1 MFRYLIMVVGLCIS
15 LAACSSP
22 NVKTP
27 VNWRYGTGSN
37 IDITNNTRTDFYRG
51 GKLVYSDR
59 EAGGGA
65 GGLLSD
71 RITGRWKSHSSHMKL
86 NARKCC

>member
-1 MFRYLIMVVGLCIS
+1 MMLRSFIMAVGLCIS

-22 NVKTP
+22 HVRTP

-37 IDITNNTRTDFYRG
+37 IDITNNTRTDFYRD

-59 EAGGGA
+59 EAGGGV
-65 GGLLSD
+65 GGLLSE
-71 RITGRWKSHSSHMKL
+71 RSTGRWKSNSSHMKL
-86 NARKCC
+86 NAGKC